1 MAANPRMIDTI
12 NANFA
17 DSTELNIDEPTIFIP
32 ANKKPVK

>member
-17 DSTELNIDEPTIFIP
+17 DSTELNIVEPTIFISV
-32 ANKKPVK
+32 NKKPVK